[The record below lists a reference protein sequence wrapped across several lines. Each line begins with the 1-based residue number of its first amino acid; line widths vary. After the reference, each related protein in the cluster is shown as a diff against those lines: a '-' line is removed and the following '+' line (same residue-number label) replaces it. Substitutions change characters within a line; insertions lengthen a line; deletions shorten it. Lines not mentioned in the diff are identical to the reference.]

1 MGDNTKKKRPVVAIM
16 TGSFHTENSSKI
28 GNVTGQFFL
37 DKDIDVR
44 LYQGLDAGR
53 FLDVGASLDEGFDS
67 HYYSLFGYS
76 KFDSPDII
84 IISFGT
90 ISAVKNPLSL
100 REFIA
105 GIPDVPI
112 ILLEDDSDVP
122 GGIHI
127 TIDNYAGM
135 RQAIEHLIHVHG
147 KKDII
152 FVAGPDRVPDAHV
165 RLCAYTD
172 VMEENDIEITDGM
185 IVYGDFT
192 DNVDGLIEEA
202 LWTHGMPEAFACAND
217 DMASSVYRVL
227 RSRGMEPGRDVLVTG
242 FDNTPAA
249 GHMTPPLATVNQN
262 FKEVSRTAFEKALL
276 ILEQQK
282 YESATIAAEF
292 MPRQSCGCSPQ
303 VDFSKDHML
312 SDWNKDQQLINRL
325 KLNNMMSSLTVRN
338 LFKEDVTMGAFFE
351 NLGKQ
356 LKLLKTERSYICLLD
371 APKKICTEDKMFT
384 PDKLYLHMYQDRD
397 SVQAYDESKGIEIVP
412 GDLCK
417 YNCEKKC
424 SRVATFMLFYG
435 QYQYGV
441 FCVELSPKQML
452 FYYTIS
458 LEIGSGLRYLY
469 LALDQKK
476 TLRTLREKNQI
487 LDYTASHDTLTG
499 YLNRAGV
506 MTEAFSY
513 MRKYKI
519 GERFV
524 AVMGDLDH
532 LKQINDTFGHDSG
545 DYAICHAANAI
556 AHALPE
562 GAPLG
567 RTGGDEFTCFF
578 HAEEEETCAEGF
590 KKRVKQF
597 CSEMDETDG
606 QPFYIGVSIGC
617 YEFEFTDS
625 TDLPAMLKKADE
637 ALYEAKK
644 SRRPSV
650 IRE

>member
-1 MGDNTKKKRPVVAIM
+1 
-16 TGSFHTENSSKI
+16 
-28 GNVTGQFFL
+28 
-37 DKDIDVR
+37 
-44 LYQGLDAGR
+44 
-53 FLDVGASLDEGFDS
+53 
-67 HYYSLFGYS
+67 
-76 KFDSPDII
+76 
-84 IISFGT
+84 
-90 ISAVKNPLSL
+90 
-100 REFIA
+100 
-105 GIPDVPI
+105 
-112 ILLEDDSDVP
+112 
-122 GGIHI
+122 
-127 TIDNYAGM
+127 
-135 RQAIEHLIHVHG
+135 
-147 KKDII
+147 
-152 FVAGPDRVPDAHV
+152 
-165 RLCAYTD
+165 
-172 VMEENDIEITDGM
+172 
-185 IVYGDFT
+185 
-192 DNVDGLIEEA
+192 
-202 LWTHGMPEAFACAND
+202 
-217 DMASSVYRVL
+217 
-227 RSRGMEPGRDVLVTG
+227 
-242 FDNTPAA
+242 
-249 GHMTPPLATVNQN
+249 
-262 FKEVSRTAFEKALL
+262 
-276 ILEQQK
+276 
-282 YESATIAAEF
+282 
-292 MPRQSCGCSPQ
+292 
-303 VDFSKDHML
+303 
-312 SDWNKDQQLINRL
+312 
-325 KLNNMMSSLTVRN
+325 
-338 LFKEDVTMGAFFE
+338 
-351 NLGKQ
+351 
-356 LKLLKTERSYICLLD
+356 
-371 APKKICTEDKMFT
+371 
-384 PDKLYLHMYQDRD
+384 
-397 SVQAYDESKGIEIVP
+397 
-412 GDLCK
+412 
-417 YNCEKKC
+417 
-424 SRVATFMLFYG
+424 
-435 QYQYGV
+435 
-441 FCVELSPKQML
+441 ML

-597 CSEMDETDG
+597 CIEMDETDG